1 MEEQGIEEG
10 EEYQESDQLN
20 RVRTKQA
27 RETSYTRQDLIR
39 APPFGP
45 LPPLWTDSAQM
56 FLTLSLVSISSTYP
70 GQ

>member
-45 LPPLWTDSAQM
+45 LRQIPH
-56 FLTLSLVSISSTYP
+56 FFRHSLGNISSTYP